1 MSLVDDLNKNF
12 LKRFASRIKINR
24 VIQFL
29 TYSDILMLSGWG
41 LVNPI
46 LAVFFTDK
54 IIGGSVAIAGIASTI
69 FFLTKSILQIP
80 LARAIDAK
88 KGEWDDFWIM
98 VIGSLLISVS
108 AFSFMFARYP
118 WHIYVIQVVNGL
130 GCALSYPGWL
140 AIFTRHIDR
149 NHESLEWSLYY
160 TAIDLGS
167 ALTAALGG
175 FIASAFGYQNLFAL
189 VGISSLLGTA
199 FLMGVTGK
207 LKGEEL
213 IRKEETV

>member
-1 MSLVDDLNKNF
+1 MSFVDDLNKNF
-12 LKRFASRIKINR
+12 LKRFASGLKINR

-46 LAVFFTDK
+46 LAVFFTDR
-54 IIGGSVAIAGIASTI
+54 IVGGSIAIAGIASTI
-69 FFLTKSILQIP
+69 FFFTKSILQIP
-80 LARAIDAK
+80 IARAIDAK

-98 VIGSLLISVS
+98 VVGSLLISFS
-108 AFSFMFARYP
+108 AFLFIFARFP
-118 WHIYVIQVVNGL
+118 WHIYLIQIVSGI

-149 NHESLEWSLYY
+149 NHESLEWSLYH

-175 FIASAFGYQNLFAL
+175 FIAITFGYQNLFAV
-189 VGISSLLGTA
+189 VGVLSLLGTA
-199 FLMGVTGK
+199 FLTGVTGK
-207 LKGEEL
+207 LKGEKL
-213 IRKEETV
+213 LRK

>member
-189 VGISSLLGTA
+189 VGILSLLGTA

>member
-1 MSLVDDLNKNF
+1 MSLVGSLSKNIAR
-12 LKRFASRIKINR
+12 KFAFGLKINR

-54 IIGGSVAIAGIASTI
+54 IVGGSVAIAGIASTI
-69 FFLTKSILQIP
+69 FFFTKSILQIP
-80 LARAIDAK
+80 VARAVDAK

-98 VIGSLLISVS
+98 IVGSTLISAS
-108 AFSFMFARYP
+108 AFSFAFARLP
-118 WHIYVIQVVNGL
+118 WHVYLIQIMNGI
-130 GCALSYPGWL
+130 GCALSFPGWL

-149 NHESLEWSLYY
+149 DHESLEWSLYY

-175 FIASAFGYQNLFAL
+175 FIATTFGYQNLFFIVGVLSLIGTLFL
-189 VGISSLLGTA
+189 V
-199 FLMGVTGK
+199 GVTGK
-207 LKGEEL
+207 LKGKKL
-213 IRKEETV
+213 I